1 MGAAFETIAG
11 HATGQTGVTTYAAST
26 MATGDSLVVR
36 NFPAAN
42 PAYLMALIMQDAEA
56 YSVRVRSPLLHDNVM
71 GIHFSGA
78 ETPSEWMLGAPGV
91 QPLKPQDTL
100 ILEMAGVGTA
110 VSQEAVSLYY
120 TNLPGSAARLH
131 NYGDFRGMIKSIF
144 TVDVLAVSTGSPNAW
159 TDTALNAVE
168 NLLHANTDYAVL
180 GMWSSVA
187 TGIIAI
193 KGIDTGN
200 LRVGKGGGTAIF
212 ESSEYFIRISER
224 SGLPCIPVINS
235 ANASGT
241 YVSAISVASVAADN
255 VTLLLAE
262 CGTNT
267 GL

>member
-1 MGAAFETIAG
+1 
-11 HATGQTGVTTYAAST
+11 
-26 MATGDSLVVR
+26 
-36 NFPAAN
+36 
-42 PAYLMALIMQDAEA
+42 
-56 YSVRVRSPLLHDNVM
+56 
-71 GIHFSGA
+71 
-78 ETPSEWMLGAPGV
+78 
-91 QPLKPQDTL
+91 
-100 ILEMAGVGTA
+100 
-110 VSQEAVSLYY
+110 
-120 TNLPGSAARLH
+120 
-131 NYGDFRGMIKSIF
+131 
-144 TVDVLAVSTGSPNAW
+144 
-159 TDTALNAVE
+159 
-168 NLLHANTDYAVL
+168 LHANTDYAVL